1 MRFSRSAGRRAGCGR
16 RSFRADVRA
25 CVLQRFRHQA
35 AIPRRGDRA
44 ACIHKAKTSRGA
56 LGQRRK
62 QDRLSARNEKGTD
75 GGGGAWGL
83 PMWHAVS
90 QGCGERPAS
99 KHFQCGPLAL
109 QTIRSDVLRKKC
121 GCPLTLAGPA
131 VPPPRVSPLAKAT
144 RSKSWRGAAGVT
156 GGRTAGKGWRSGE
169 AVKKGSAR
177 RSRRQAKKAPAVV
190 AGGCRQEVFLPDR
203 PALVRKLW

>member
-1 MRFSRSAGRRAGCGR
+1 MPFVRQCGYAPCSASATRRRFLAGATGQPASIRQKPAAESSGSEGNRIVCSLETKRERMGGSLGPADVARCLTGLRRAA
-16 RSFRADVRA
+16 S
-25 CVLQRFRHQA
+25 
-35 AIPRRGDRA
+35 
-44 ACIHKAKTSRGA
+44 SR
-56 LGQRRK
+56 
-62 QDRLSARNEKGTD
+62 
-75 GGGGAWGL
+75 
-83 PMWHAVS
+83 
-90 QGCGERPAS
+90 
-99 KHFQCGPLAL
+99 HFQCGRRAL